1 MEDESLL
8 DVLAATVTFDQG
20 RECDEVWL
28 DTSAYSIIAVKRI
41 CSTLVPH
48 VLKDLGGLINFST
61 SHTAINYGVEGD
73 DVWLY
78 FFLPLR

>member
-8 DVLAATVTFDQG
+8 NVLAAAVTFDQG
-20 RECDEVWL
+20 RECDEIWL

-48 VLKDLGGLINFST
+48 ILEDLGGLINFSA
-61 SHTAINYGVEGD
+61 SHAAINYRVEGD
-73 DVWLY
+73 DVRLY
-78 FFLPLR
+78 FLLPLR